1 MTDKL
6 HLTETRTLTLY
17 LVDEDGMPVRALT
30 EKDLRACGFVSA
42 SEACP
47 TNPPMN
53 VRFDR
58 YRGKPWIVTIDI
70 DGHTTRLNVADA
82 HILLGLLKRTL
93 HPNEDTK

>member
-30 EKDLRACGFVSA
+30 AEDLRTCGFVRDSV
-42 SEACP
+42 CP
-47 TNPPMN
+47 NHPPMN
-53 VRFDR
+53 VRLDMR
-58 YRGKPWIVTIDI
+58 RGEPWIVTIDI
-70 DGHTTRLNVADA
+70 DGSTIRLHVADA